1 MSVSYPT
8 ADVFTGR
15 SWYKVL
21 IKRGIIAV
29 ITSAVVLSGVGVWQ
43 NVTKADE
50 ITVKYEGEAV
60 EFDVPAQIINDT
72 TMVPMR
78 TLFELF
84 GYKVKWDQ
92 ETQTVTAR
100 KNSKTITMTVGS
112 TEITLTKSSG
122 ETETVTCS
130 YAPVVV
136 DGRTL
141 IPLRAV
147 SELAGLDVEWD
158 QETKT
163 ASISDN
169 SEEDDSWKDNTAE
182 IDLDAGTSTGS
193 GVSFDGGTVTVT
205 EGGDY
210 TVKGTL
216 SDGCIVVNSEDKVK
230 LRLSG
235 TDITNSSGPA
245 IYIESA
251 DKAYITLSSGTVN
264 TLTDGTEYSGD
275 YAELDGCIVAKDTLE
290 IKGGGE
296 LTINSETHRG
306 IKASDSLK
314 IEEGIISITSA
325 EDAIKVNDTF
335 SMSGGTLN
343 IETERDGIA
352 SESIVDITGGEINIT
367 TTGEVESSV
376 QEDQMMGGGR
386 GMRQPGAQP
395 EASAQPES
403 TARPETAA
411 ETEEAASADGSDI
424 SSKGIKAEWL
434 MDILGG
440 IVNITSTDH
449 ALKCTSD
456 INISGSAELTLD
468 SSINKG
474 IKAEG
479 DITIDG
485 GKIDITQSTEG
496 IESKRFLTI
505 NDGEIH
511 ITASDDGL
519 NAGGQDMNDMP
530 GGMGGGMTPPEMND
544 AGDGTQMQHPQ
555 RPEGGTMPD
564 GTEQDTGEMQPPQ
577 DMRQGEPPA
586 MPDGAEQSSDGT
598 APEAPQDGEAPVRG
612 GMPGGGRGNGG
623 MGGGMMENTESTE
636 KSESHHIQINGGY
649 LYINAQ
655 GDGIDSNGSL
665 FIDGGTV
672 IVDGPENSG
681 NGAIDAQGALMCGG
695 GVVITAGGAG
705 MAQSFNS
712 SSEQN
717 SLSIYTG
724 ETQEAG
730 TVIRVEDEDGT
741 DVVTYSPSKAY
752 GHVLISSP
760 LIETGKTYRIY
771 LGGTCTGES
780 TDGLYSSGD
789 YSGGTLLE
797 EVAITE
803 VCTVAGEQS
812 GFGRFGR

>member
-1 MSVSYPT
+1 M
-8 ADVFTGR
+8 
-15 SWYKVL
+15 
-21 IKRGIIAV
+21 KRGIIA
-29 ITSAVVLSGVGVWQ
+29 ILTAAVVLSGAGAWQ
-43 NVTKADE
+43 NITKADE

-130 YAPVVV
+130 YAPVVI

-182 IDLDAGTSTGS
+182 IDLDDGTSTGS
-193 GVSFDGGTVTVT
+193 GVSFDGGTVTIT

-235 TDITNSSGPA
+235 VDITNSSGPA

-251 DKAYITLSSGTVN
+251 DKSYITLSSGTVN

-296 LTINSETHRG
+296 LTINSAAHRG

-314 IEEGIISITSA
+314 IEEGMISITSA

-335 SMSGGTLN
+335 SMSGGVLN

-367 TTGEVESSV
+367 TTGEVEASA
-376 QEDQMMGGGR
+376 QEDWMMGGGR
-386 GMRQPGAQP
+386 GMSQFNGQS
-395 EASAQPES
+395 EASAQPEN
-403 TARPETAA
+403 TAQPETSA
-411 ETEEAASADGSDI
+411 ETEEAASADDSDI

-434 MDILGG
+434 MDISGG
-440 IVNITSTDH
+440 SVNIASTDH

-456 INISGSAELTLD
+456 INISGSAALTLD

-474 IKAEG
+474 IKGES
-479 DITIDG
+479 DVTIDG
-485 GKIDITQSTEG
+485 GTIDITQSTEG

-530 GGMGGGMTPPEMND
+530 GGMTPPEMSD
-544 AGDGTQMQHPQ
+544 TGDGTQPQSPQ
-555 RPEGGTMPD
+555 RPEGETMPD
-564 GTEQDTGEMQPPQ
+564 GTEMDTGEMQPPQ
-577 DMRQGEPPA
+577 DIQQGEPPT
-586 MPDGAEQSSDGT
+586 MPETEQSSDGT
-598 APEAPQDGEAPVRG
+598 APEPPQDGESPSRG

-649 LYINAQ
+649 LYINAE

-695 GVVITAGGAG
+695 GIVIAAGGAG

-724 ETQEAG
+724 ETQETG
-730 TVIRVEDEDGT
+730 TIIRVEDEDGT
-741 DVVTYSPSKAY
+741 DVVTYSPTKDY

-771 LGGTCTGES
+771 LGGTCTGKS

-797 EVAITE
+797 EVTITE

-812 GFGRFGR
+812 GFGRFAADKARGLSLLAQTVSSL